1 MTPYEKQIKT
11 LSQCLEGKKMTATNF
26 TENEETMK
34 NRIVKTH
41 RVVDLTIYVLGFIA
55 LIIVWMTA

>member
-1 MTPYEKQIKT
+1 
-11 LSQCLEGKKMTATNF
+11 MTATNF